1 MKMRYTKKLVQT
13 NKVKIKKLA
22 FLNSIKSGITKK
34 RNPMT
39 ISLLMQKGRFD
50 KRIFC
55 FFIIIGIG
63 FLFHSAL
70 AQPLTYLKTAQVNA
84 LNFGL
89 ALAPTADS
97 GYVMVGQ
104 DKEFVIQANV
114 YCYFYATKFDKC
126 GDISERIKFELVPA
140 GQRVR
145 SAGARYIRQTA
156 NGKFIVTGTIQ
167 RANLAQ
173 TAYSLSLYAA
183 QIDMV
188 AGTLDWINIYRKPGG
203 EAQGTC
209 IAEATD
215 GYVVCGIVDSEPKKP
230 YIAKLSKTDG
240 SVIWETAF
248 PSLAGL
254 YSYANYI
261 EVFSNGDILL
271 LGSYGNG
278 ANNNFFAMR
287 FSPAGAIVWSKEYDI
302 GPYDGLDWDVSG
314 KITQNGGFILSGT
327 TKTGSNY
334 DCALITADANGN
346 VLNCVT
352 VDKNGNDDRARG
364 VTELADGNIVQ
375 VGFTDENNGN
385 VFALLNKFSGNLS
398 PVWSRNLLFNNYTK
412 AWGINEDVDKGL
424 VFSGETLFPPSNY
437 EALFVK
443 TDSSGNLPGCAYLP
457 IIGPVSSQH
466 AIVANNIVP
475 TFTTGTYFEYTFPE
489 AEKVVVIDVGV
500 GTNVCYNCN
509 PLLELSSNKIC
520 LNQTVS
526 VYSKEI
532 RCSPQTI
539 SIADTITNQVIP
551 AVSSNSDTTFYHFT
565 TAGTFHITL
574 SITCGGVLQTLVKTI
589 VVAPPPFASAGA
601 DFTKCKYKTLPVTGT
616 GGVNYQ
622 WYNQDFSTLFSTA
635 NPFNANDTA
644 EKTYNVV
651 VTDINGCI
659 DTADV
664 LVSVTLP
671 HAQFFADSACL
682 HLASSF
688 TDSSTVLNQ
697 TFTAWSWDFGDS
709 SALNSDQYPT
719 HIFPS
724 FGEFNT
730 SLIATTGNGCKDT
743 ITKTILVHPLPT
755 VNFYTN
761 PFPSGICDGT
771 SVSFYD
777 LTTIS
782 VPDYIEFWNWNF
794 DDGSPVNI
802 NQNNSHLYDSADTYN
817 IQLTA
822 ISNFG
827 CIDSISKELTINPN
841 PVVKFMANDT
851 VGCEPLCISFTDL
864 STITHTNI
872 AQWTWTVGDGSPTI
886 HSSGFDHCYTNDS
899 VFAPNYF
906 SQTLT
911 VTSDSGCVTTGSKNN
926 YITVYPNPVANFTTD
941 PQQTTVID
949 PVITYIDASK
959 GTDFWN
965 WDLGDSLTSMLH
977 NPAPHMYPSADT
989 GTYTIKLITSTQYG
1003 CFDTAFQTIIIGP
1016 DFVFYIPTAFTPN
1029 ADGVNDYFFGS
1040 GIGIVVYKLWILD
1053 RWGNLIFYGN
1063 ELNDKWDG
1071 KANYGENIAQTDVYI
1086 WKVEL
1091 IDVFNRKHHYIG
1103 KVTLLL

>member
-1 MKMRYTKKLVQT
+1 MRYTKKEVQT
-13 NKVKIKKLA
+13 NKVTIKNCA
-22 FLNSIKSGITKK
+22 FLIADRIRKK
-34 RNPMT
+34 QKRDPMT
-39 ISLLMQKGRFD
+39 ISLLKNKGNFAKKAFRFFSLLWL
-50 KRIFC
+50 ILLC
-55 FFIIIGIG
+55 PSLI
-63 FLFHSAL
+63 

-89 ALAPTADS
+89 ALAPTTDS

-104 DKEFVIQANV
+104 DKEFVISANV

-126 GDISERIKFELVPA
+126 GVINKRIKFELVPA

-156 NGKFIVTGTIQ
+156 NGKFMVTGTIQ

-173 TAYSLSLYAA
+173 TADTLSLYAA

-209 IAEATD
+209 IAEASD

-254 YSYANYI
+254 YSYANYV
-261 EVFSNGDILL
+261 EVFGNGDILL

-278 ANNNFFAMR
+278 PGNNFFAMR
-287 FSPAGAIVWSKEYDI
+287 LSPAGAIIWSKEYDI

-334 DCALITADANGN
+334 DCALIKADANGT

-352 VDKNGNDDRARG
+352 FDKNGNDDRARG

-375 VGFTDENNGN
+375 AGFTDANNGN

-398 PVWSRNLLFNNYTK
+398 PVWSRNLTFNNYSK

-443 TDSSGNLPGCAYLP
+443 TDSLGNLPGCTYLP
-457 IIGPVSSQH
+457 LIDPVSTQRTIIAS
-466 AIVANNIVP
+466 NIVP
-475 TFTTGTYFEYTFPE
+475 TFTTGTYYEHTFTG
-489 AEKVVVIDVGV
+489 AEKVVVMDVGV
-500 GTNVCYNCN
+500 GTNVCYNCE
-509 PLLELSSNKIC
+509 PVLVLSSNKIC
-520 LNQTVS
+520 LNETMS
-526 VYSKEI
+526 VYSTEI

-539 SIADTITNQVIP
+539 SIADTITNQVVP
-551 AVSSNSDTTFYHFT
+551 AVSTNSDTTFYHFT
-565 TAGTFHITL
+565 TAGTYHITL
-574 SITCGGVLQTLVKTI
+574 TLTCGGVLQTLVKTL
-589 VVAPPPFASAGA
+589 VVEPPPVASAGN
-601 DFTKCKYKTLPVTGT
+601 DFTKCKYQSVPVTGT

-622 WYNQDFSTLFSTA
+622 WYNEDFSTLLSTT

-664 LVSVTLP
+664 MVSVTLP

-682 HLASSF
+682 HQPSSY

-697 TFTAWSWDFGDS
+697 TFTGWSWDFGDN
-709 SALNSDQYPT
+709 SAMNSAQNPT
-719 HIFPS
+719 HIFPD
-724 FGEFNT
+724 FGTFNT
-730 SLIATTGNGCKDT
+730 TLIATTANGCKDT

-755 VNFYTN
+755 VNYYTA
-761 PFPSGICDGT
+761 PLPSGICLGT
-771 SVSFYD
+771 SVSFFD
-777 LTTIS
+777 QTTIPL
-782 VPDYIEFWNWNF
+782 PDYIEFWNWDF
-794 DDGSPVNI
+794 DDGSPINT

-817 IQLTA
+817 IKLTA
-822 ISNFG
+822 VSNFG
-827 CIDSISKELTINPN
+827 CIDSISKVLTINPN
-841 PVVKFMANDT
+841 PVVKFVANDT

-872 AQWTWTVGDGSPTI
+872 TQWIWTVGDGSPAI
-886 HSSGFDHCYTNDS
+886 HTSGFEHCYTNDS

-911 VTSDSGCVTTGSKNN
+911 VTSDSGCVSTGSKNN

-941 PQQTTVID
+941 PHETTVID
-949 PVITYIDASK
+949 PVIAYIDASI

-965 WDLGDSLTSMLH
+965 WDFGDSHTSMLH
-977 NPAPHMYPSADT
+977 NPPPHMYPSADT
-989 GTYTIKLITSTQYG
+989 GTYTIGLITSTQYG
-1003 CFDTAFQTIIIGP
+1003 CLDTAMQTIIIGP
-1016 DFVFYIPTAFTPN
+1016 DFVFYIPNAFTPN
-1029 ADGVNDYFFGS
+1029 ADGVNDFFFGS
-1040 GIGIVVYKLWILD
+1040 GIGIIVYDLWILD
-1053 RWGNLIFYGN
+1053 RWGNLIFHGN

-1071 KANYGENIAQTDVYI
+1071 KANGGKDNAQIDVYV

-1091 IDVFNRKHHYIG
+1091 TDVFHKKHNYLG
-1103 KVTLLL
+1103 TVTLVE

>member
-1 MKMRYTKKLVQT
+1 
-13 NKVKIKKLA
+13 
-22 FLNSIKSGITKK
+22 
-34 RNPMT
+34 MT
-39 ISLLMQKGRFD
+39 ISLLKNKGNFAKRAFRFFSLLW
-50 KRIFC
+50 IA
-55 FFIIIGIG
+55 
-63 FLFHSAL
+63 FLCPFL
-70 AQPLTYLKTAQVNA
+70 KAQSLTYLKTAQVNA

-89 ALAPTADS
+89 ALAPTTDS

-104 DKEFVIQANV
+104 DKEFVISANV

-126 GDISERIKFELVPA
+126 GDINKRIKFELVPA

-156 NGKFIVTGTIQ
+156 NGKFIVTGAIQ

-173 TAYSLSLYAA
+173 TADSLSLYAA

-209 IAEATD
+209 IAEASD

-254 YSYANYI
+254 YSYANYV
-261 EVFSNGDILL
+261 EVFNNGDILL

-278 ANNNFFAMR
+278 PGNNFFAMR
-287 FSPAGAIVWSKEYDI
+287 LSPTGTIIWSKEYDI

-314 KITQNGGFILSGT
+314 KITQNGGFILSGS

-334 DCALITADANGN
+334 DCALIKADANGT

-352 VDKNGNDDRARG
+352 FDKNGNDDRARG

-375 VGFTDENNGN
+375 AGFTDANNGN
-385 VFALLNKFSGNLS
+385 VYALLNKFSGNLS
-398 PVWSRNLLFNNYTK
+398 PVWSRNLTFNNYTK

-443 TDSSGNLPGCAYLP
+443 TDSLGNLPGCTYLP
-457 IIGPVSSQH
+457 LIAPVSTQRT
-466 AIVANNIVP
+466 IVASTIIP
-475 TFTTGTYFEYTFPE
+475 TFTTGTYYEHTFTGG
-489 AEKVVVIDVGV
+489 EKVVVMDVGV
-500 GTNVCYNCN
+500 GTNVCYNCE
-509 PLLELSSNKIC
+509 PVLVLSSNKIC
-520 LNQTVS
+520 LNETMS
-526 VYSKEI
+526 VYSTEI

-539 SIADTITNQVIP
+539 SIADTITNQVVP

-565 TAGTFHITL
+565 TAGTYHITL
-574 SITCGGVLQTLVKTI
+574 TLTCGGMVQTTVKTLV
-589 VVAPPPFASAGA
+589 VEPPPVASAGN
-601 DFTKCKYKTLPVTGT
+601 DFTKCKYQSVPITGT

-622 WYNQDFSTLFSTA
+622 WYNQDFSTLLSTS

-671 HAQFFADSACL
+671 QAKFFADSACL
-682 HLASSF
+682 HQPSSY
-688 TDSSTVLNQ
+688 TDVSTVLNQ
-697 TFTAWSWDFGDS
+697 TFTGWSWDFGDNS
-709 SALNSDQYPT
+709 TLNSAQNPT
-719 HIFPS
+719 HIFPN
-724 FGEFNT
+724 FGTFNT
-730 SLIATTGNGCKDT
+730 TLIATTANGCKDT
-743 ITKTILVHPLPT
+743 VTNTILIHPLPT
-755 VNFYTN
+755 VNFYTT
-761 PFPSGICDGT
+761 PFPSGICLGT
-771 SVSFYD
+771 SVSFFD
-777 LTTIS
+777 LTTIPL
-782 VPDYIEFWNWNF
+782 PDYIEFWNWDF

-802 NQNNSHLYDSADTYN
+802 NQNNSHLYDSADTYH
-817 IQLTA
+817 IQLEA

-827 CIDSISKELTINPN
+827 CIDSISKVLTINPN

-872 AQWTWTVGDGSPTI
+872 TQWTWTVGDGSPANNTP
-886 HSSGFDHCYTNDS
+886 GFEHCYINDS

-911 VTSDSGCVTTGSKNN
+911 VTSDSGCVSTGSKNN

-941 PQQTTVID
+941 PHETTVID
-949 PVITYIDASK
+949 PVITYIDASV

-965 WDLGDSLTSMLH
+965 WDLGDSHTSALH
-977 NPAPHMYPSADT
+977 NPLPHMYPTGDT
-989 GTYTIKLITSTQYG
+989 GTYTIGLITSTQYG
-1003 CFDTAFQTIIIGP
+1003 CYDTAFQTIIIGP
-1016 DFVFYIPTAFTPN
+1016 DFVFYIPNAFSPN
-1029 ADGVNDYFFGS
+1029 ADGINDHFFGS
-1040 GIGIVVYKLWILD
+1040 GIGIGVYNLWILD
-1053 RWGNLIFYGN
+1053 RWGNLIFHGN
-1063 ELNDKWDG
+1063 DLNDKWDG
-1071 KANYGENIAQTDVYI
+1071 KANQGKQNAQIDVYI

-1091 IDVFNRKHHYIG
+1091 TDVFHKKHNYLG
-1103 KVTLLL
+1103 TVTLVE